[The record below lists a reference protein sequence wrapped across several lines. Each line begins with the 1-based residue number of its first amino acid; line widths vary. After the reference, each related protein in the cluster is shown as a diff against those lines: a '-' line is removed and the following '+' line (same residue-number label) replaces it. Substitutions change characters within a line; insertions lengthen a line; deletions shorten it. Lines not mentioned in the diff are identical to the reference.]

1 MSIVK
6 RIAAIALCLSIA
18 AAGFPAQASAACPM
32 GNAAQGQHAS
42 AAAPKAEMPCHKSSD
57 KKPSKSCCCQ
67 EMACGGG
74 GLSMDMPDHDGMT
87 HVQDRGS
94 RLAFLSDAPPIV
106 NPTSTQE
113 RPPRSP
119 ALG

>member
-1 MSIVK
+1 MN

-18 AAGFPAQASAACPM
+18 AAGFPAQARAACPM
-32 GNAAQGQHAS
+32 GNAAQGQHAN

-57 KKPSKSCCCQ
+57 RKPAKDCCCQ
-67 EMACGGG
+67 EMVCGG
-74 GLSMDMPDHDGMT
+74 GLSMDMPDHDGMA
-87 HVQDRGS
+87 HRPDRGS
-94 RLAFLSDAPPIV
+94 RLAYLSDAPPIV

-119 ALG
+119 SLG